1 MTTRKMVDRFLS
13 WPLPETVC
21 ADPCASM
28 PGTPHR
34 SGTTLL
40 NATEAEAMFLHVLGQ
55 PRGWLIDYTAAVPLS
70 YKLDAPR
77 FVDDAFELDRIRR
90 QVLAC
95 FGATLEAIPLYAVL
109 P

>member
-1 MTTRKMVDRFLS
+1 MTIRNMVDRFLS

-21 ADPCASM
+21 ADPCAAM
-28 PGTPHR
+28 HGTPHR

-77 FVDDAFELDRIRR
+77 FVDDQFELDRISC
-90 QVLAC
+90 QVAEL
-95 FGATLEAIPLYAVL
+95 FGATLKAIPLYSVL